1 MGLLNSGGF
10 LSLIFLFVE
19 NGLQLPWLSLSFK
32 EQMRTTANQGRSC
45 QEATWGYIKGSR
57 EAHQEDWLLFS
68 CSGFSVPGICQ
79 VRILEQVVISCSRGS
94 SWPRGWTSISGIFFI
109 GRQILYHCTTWEAK
123 RHPQRGCKRYYLPKI
138 QSHSQRQPNKRKLI
152 PWELTIVSRTA
163 AMNFVHPVLLGNI

>member
-68 CSGFSVPGICQ
+68 FSGFSVPGICQ
-79 VRILEQVVISCSRGS
+79 VRILEQVVISFSRGS
-94 SWPRGWTSISGIFFI
+94 SWRRDPTPFSCAAGGFFTVEPIGKPNQEDYLRIAERSAGPAHSLIISASPPWNHCYEIPH
-109 GRQILYHCTTWEAK
+109 QILPGWDT
-123 RHPQRGCKRYYLPKI
+123 
-138 QSHSQRQPNKRKLI
+138 
-152 PWELTIVSRTA
+152 
-163 AMNFVHPVLLGNI
+163 